1 MRGRLLCSRHLRLR
15 LQPRQGRLP
24 RLQLR
29 YCTPLGG
36 PDRLVHWLPSS
47 SFFPPYP
54 RPFPLPSP
62 PFPPSLPPALSPS
75 PARRWLRR
83 SRAAPPPAGGR
94 GRGAPDRPVGERPN
108 PGLQKGERLGLRH
121 RRVTPEAGESPGCCV
136 TSSRRVTL
144 LGPLSLAGSF
154 RAAFLPD
161 NFGTI
166 SGRAN
171 GVARMEKDG

>member
-62 PFPPSLPPALSPS
+62 PAFPPL
-75 PARRWLRR
+75 LRGCG
-83 SRAAPPPAGGR
+83 SGGAVPAPPPAGGR
-94 GRGAPDRPVGERPN
+94 GRGAPDRPVGARPN

-161 NFGTI
+161 NFGSI